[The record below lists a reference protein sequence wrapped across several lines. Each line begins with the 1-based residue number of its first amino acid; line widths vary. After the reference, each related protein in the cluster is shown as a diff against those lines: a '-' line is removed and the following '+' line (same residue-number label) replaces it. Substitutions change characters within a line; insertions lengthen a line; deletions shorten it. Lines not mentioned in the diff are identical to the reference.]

1 MPIIAM
7 PILAC
12 VLGKYLMFLW
22 FRALIG
28 YRQATAVARLLS
40 GDFVRR
46 CIRLF
51 LRQRIGSLFLT
62 PPAVQ
67 QGLEHVDLTLQSS
80 IRRTCCEISKS
91 RRSLFCSLR

>member
-12 VLGKYLMFLW
+12 VLGKYLMFPVVSRTDW
-22 FRALIG
+22 IQTG
-28 YRQATAVARLLS
+28 YCCCPSVS
-40 GDFVRR
+40 G

-67 QGLEHVDLTLQSS
+67 QGLEHVDLTLQFVD
-80 IRRTCCEISKS
+80 TTY
-91 RRSLFCSLR
+91 LLRNQQVA

>member
-28 YRQATAVARLLS
+28 YRQATAVARLYPATCP
-40 GDFVRR
+40 R

-67 QGLEHVDLTLQSS
+67 QGLEHVDLTLQFVD
-80 IRRTCCEISKS
+80 TTY
-91 RRSLFCSLR
+91 LLRNQQVA